1 MRASSV
7 ASTTLSTRSWLALPL
22 VEKYDN
28 LLVVQTFSKSRSMAG
43 LRIGFCIGSEKL
55 IGYLN
60 DVKFSFNSYTMNR
73 PALTAGVEAVKAD
86 DYFKETV
93 AKIVATRERVKSELK
108 KLGFEFQDSMSNFI
122 FATHPKLDMTKLFE
136 DLRKK
141 DIYVRHFSSE
151 RIRNYL
157 RITIGT
163 DEEMDTLLEFLRDYI
178 K

>member
-1 MRASSV
+1 
-7 ASTTLSTRSWLALPL
+7 
-22 VEKYDN
+22 
-28 LLVVQTFSKSRSMAG
+28 
-43 LRIGFCIGSEKL
+43 
-55 IGYLN
+55 
-60 DVKFSFNSYTMNR
+60 
-73 PALTAGVEAVKAD
+73 
-86 DYFKETV
+86 
-93 AKIVATRERVKSELK
+93 
-108 KLGFEFQDSMSNFI
+108 
-122 FATHPKLDMTKLFE
+122 MTKLFE

>member
-1 MRASSV
+1 
-7 ASTTLSTRSWLALPL
+7 
-22 VEKYDN
+22 
-28 LLVVQTFSKSRSMAG
+28 
-43 LRIGFCIGSEKL
+43 
-55 IGYLN
+55 
-60 DVKFSFNSYTMNR
+60 
-73 PALTAGVEAVKAD
+73 
-86 DYFKETV
+86 
-93 AKIVATRERVKSELK
+93 
-108 KLGFEFQDSMSNFI
+108 MSNFI